1 MKGIIWAGGKG
12 TRLYSS
18 TKVVSKQLLPIYDKP
33 MIYYPLSVLLS
44 LDIREILIVSTKQDI
59 NNYKYL
65 LGNCKK
71 LGITINYNTQKQS
84 YGIAEAFIIGEKF
97 IYEDD
102 VCLILGDNIFYGD
115 KLIEILNKAKA
126 QNTGATI
133 FGYPVNNPKEFGVV
147 EFDDECKVVF
157 LEEKPTNP
165 KSIYAVPGLYFYKN
179 NVINIAKKVQ
189 LSNRKE
195 LEITAV
201 NNEYLKNYSLKA
213 KILNK
218 RVLWLD
224 TGTPINMFKA
234 ISFVNNIQSKHGTY
248 VGCIEEIAWK
258 QGFISDKQ
266 FRKLG
271 RDLEHTDYGKYILS
285 LKEKKMSKF
294 LITGGAGF
302 IGTNYLHYVVNKYPN
317 DFFVCIDALTYAGN
331 YNNIKDLEM
340 KDNYKFYKMDI
351 RDRESILELFRVE
364 NFDYVI
370 NFAAESHVDNSIKN
384 PNLFAETNIV
394 GTMNLLNAVKY
405 MKDNS
410 NYPIT
415 RYHQIS
421 TDEVYGD
428 LPLDRPD
435 LKFKEDDK
443 IKTSS
448 PYSAS
453 KASADLEVLSY
464 AQTYNLPIT
473 ISRCS
478 NNYGPYQYP
487 EKLIP
492 LMIKKAMNNEKLPVY
507 GTGENIRDWIHVH
520 DHNVGVDLIVRNGKN
535 GEIYNLGGHAEKSN
549 IEIVKIILRYLNKP
563 ESLIDFVK
571 DRPGHD
577 RRYATDTTK
586 IENELGWTRKYNF
599 DDGIIETIDWYVNH
613 YDWLKNANSLE

>member
-1 MKGIIWAGGKG
+1 M
-12 TRLYSS
+12 
-18 TKVVSKQLLPIYDKP
+18 SKQLLPIYDKP

-59 NNYKYL
+59 NNYKHS

-71 LGITINYNTQKQS
+71 LGITINYNTQKQPC
-84 YGIAEAFIIGEKF
+84 GIAEAFIIGEKF

-201 NNEYLKNYSLKA
+201 NNEYLKNDSLKA

-234 ISFVNNIQSKHGTY
+234 ISFVKNIQSKHGTY
-248 VGCIEEIAWK
+248 VGYIEEIAWK

-266 FRKLG
+266 FKKLG

-317 DFFVCIDALTYAGN
+317 DFFVCIDALTYGGN

-351 RDRESILELFRVE
+351 RDRESILELFKVE